1 VAALGYASLA
11 GLVAVSAVMV
21 LAAAAGPSFL
31 VPAHPTRLPGWIA
44 GPLAGTGASLT
55 GRGFVFALIAL
66 CVGYGVALACRPRLD
81 RRVVYAAI
89 GVLIALFTLGPPI
102 LSADIFSYVAYARM
116 GVVHHISPYAHGP
129 LAIKHDPVI
138 PFTHW
143 LRTRSVYGPVFTL
156 FSYSLAPFGLTA
168 TLWGL
173 KVIEGLAAA
182 GLVAAVAKVARR
194 LGRDPLLAAMFVGL
208 NPVVLVYGV
217 GGAHNDVLMLTLA
230 MAGVL
235 AVVAG
240 REAFGAAGLIAS
252 VAVKASTAI
261 VAPFM
266 WLGARDRAGLVRGGL
281 VAGVAIG
288 VAGLVAFGSDVL
300 GFLIQLEKH
309 QSLSSTQSWPETL
322 SGFFGHVGG
331 VDILGRVVLVVAL
344 AGLLWATWKQRI
356 GWINAAGWA
365 FLLLAVTSPWLL
377 AWYTFWPLPFA
388 AVSGDRRLLGA
399 TLFTELLFLSHRLPG
414 LAG

>member
-1 VAALGYASLA
+1 
-11 GLVAVSAVMV
+11 
-21 LAAAAGPSFL
+21 
-31 VPAHPTRLPGWIA
+31 
-44 GPLAGTGASLT
+44 
-55 GRGFVFALIAL
+55 
-66 CVGYGVALACRPRLD
+66 
-81 RRVVYAAI
+81 
-89 GVLIALFTLGPPI
+89 
-102 LSADIFSYVAYARM
+102 
-116 GVVHHISPYAHGP
+116 
-129 LAIKHDPVI
+129 
-138 PFTHW
+138 
-143 LRTRSVYGPVFTL
+143 
-156 FSYSLAPFGLTA
+156 
-168 TLWGL
+168 
-173 KVIEGLAAA
+173 
-182 GLVAAVAKVARR
+182 
-194 LGRDPLLAAMFVGL
+194 
-208 NPVVLVYGV
+208 
-217 GGAHNDVLMLTLA
+217 
-230 MAGVL
+230 
-235 AVVAG
+235 
-240 REAFGAAGLIAS
+240 
-252 VAVKASTAI
+252 
-261 VAPFM
+261 M
-266 WLGARDRAGLVRGGL
+266 WLGARDRAGVVRGGL
-281 VAGVAIG
+281 VAGVVIG